1 MPYFVSPRRPIA
13 RGLIAL
19 LTMVCLSQLARESA
33 AGTVVIGDQSRG
45 VQWKF
50 GGDEPFASSNS
61 QSSPTPQPFDT
72 TVDET
77 DTGGGGSGSARVAAT
92 YESVLSASL
101 SEASGDLF
109 VERAG
114 RPAAA
119 NAAFIFEFGV
129 NDGLVDVALALD
141 AMYRRTAGAPDPIA
155 ATGELRL
162 SRIIV
167 GAPPGSG
174 GEVVLDHAF
183 ALGAADDQTETF
195 RRGEDGGDPLRL
207 GPGAYALAFH
217 IGLPEGPPNFSDW
230 NVDGTSTDRSDG
242 VTFNITARFTSA
254 SGGGG
259 GTPVIPLPPAALS
272 GSTLL
277 AAMAVY
283 RRVRSGRRT
292 V

>member
-19 LTMVCLSQLARESA
+19 LTVVCLSQLARESA

-119 NAAFIFEFGV
+119 RPVGPRGSSTGWARRSSPRRSRRCTGRAAA
-129 NDGLVDVALALD
+129 N
-141 AMYRRTAGAPDPIA
+141 
-155 ATGELRL
+155 
-162 SRIIV
+162 SW
-167 GAPPGSG
+167 
-174 GEVVLDHAF
+174 
-183 ALGAADDQTETF
+183 
-195 RRGEDGGDPLRL
+195 
-207 GPGAYALAFH
+207 
-217 IGLPEGPPNFSDW
+217 LP
-230 NVDGTSTDRSDG
+230 
-242 VTFNITARFTSA
+242 
-254 SGGGG
+254 
-259 GTPVIPLPPAALS
+259 
-272 GSTLL
+272 
-277 AAMAVY
+277 
-283 RRVRSGRRT
+283 
-292 V
+292 

>member
-1 MPYFVSPRRPIA
+1 MTLISIAAIGRQSP
-13 RGLIAL
+13 G
-19 LTMVCLSQLARESA
+19 
-33 AGTVVIGDQSRG
+33 GTVIIGDQARG

-50 GGDEPFASSNS
+50 GGDSPFGSSNS

-77 DTGGGGSGSARVAAT
+77 DTGDGDGDGSARVAAT
-92 YESVLSASL
+92 YQSVLSASL
-101 SEASGDLF
+101 SEASGDLL

-129 NDGLVDVALALD
+129 SDGLVDVALALD
-141 AMYRRTAGAPDPIA
+141 AMYRRTAGAADPIA

-162 SRIIV
+162 SRILI

-174 GEVVLDHAF
+174 GDVLLDHEF

-195 RRGEDGGDPLRL
+195 GRDENGGDALRL
-207 GPGAYALAFH
+207 GPGAYVLAFH

-242 VTFNITARFTSA
+242 VTFNIAARFTSA
-254 SGGGG
+254 GGGG
-259 GTPVIPLPPAALS
+259 GAPVIPLPPAALS

-283 RRVRSGRRT
+283 RRARTRRRA
-292 V
+292 VV